1 MSLSVTEQE
10 RILETVHQSLIG
22 FIYDQLS
29 GIPEIR
35 EQLHA
40 QGLKLKIGLEAGIES
55 DAPAA
60 LDDPGQESAEA
71 GLDDWRGMGI
81 SIDDLR
87 DVAQTERLRYEE
99 AAQALER
106 EIRDWAP
113 RLSPRGRNYSWG
125 WLNLHYPE
133 AGVGASPSTVEDE
146 RFRSLSSSGLWQ
158 SIVETALE
166 HLKLRRDRK
175 EALGLFLATLH
186 FAHAH
191 T

>member
-1 MSLSVTEQE
+1 MNLSVTEQE

-22 FIYDQLS
+22 FIYGQLS

-35 EQLHA
+35 EQLHSH
-40 QGLKLKIGLEAGIES
+40 GLKLKIGLEAGIET
-55 DAPAA
+55 DTPPT
-60 LDDPGQESAEA
+60 LDDPGQEGAEA

-99 AAQALER
+99 VAQSLQR
-106 EIRDWAP
+106 EIRELAP
-113 RLSPRGRNYSWG
+113 SLSPRGRNYSWG

-133 AGVGASPSTVEDE
+133 TNVGSSPETVEDD

-158 SIVETALE
+158 TIVEKALQ
-166 HLKLRRDRK
+166 HLNLRRDRK
-175 EALGLFLATLH
+175 EALGRFLATLH
-186 FAHAH
+186 FAYAN